1 MTSVVDNPFRE
12 GLARDQ
18 APPPCCF
25 VLFGATGDLCARKL
39 LPALYQL
46 VKQGLTPQ
54 EFYVLGVARRE
65 KSDEQWR
72 DEMRA
77 AVAAHSRDG
86 QLDDEVWSHFRQRL
100 GYHTGDFDDDAAY
113 ERLAARLERIDQQFG
128 TAGNRLF
135 YLAVAPDYFTVIPT
149 ALAKQH
155 LLDEPGES
163 WVRVVVE
170 KPFGIDLASAR
181 ALSSH
186 LRALL
191 HERQIYRIDHYLGK
205 ETVQNIL
212 TLRFGN
218 AIFEPLW
225 NRRYIEAVQI
235 TVAETVG
242 MEGRRGP
249 YYEEA
254 GAIRDMVQNHMMQL
268 LSLVAMEPPAAWGAE
283 SIRAEKAK
291 VLQALQPWTP
301 SQVARQVVRAQYR
314 AGWHSGEAAPGYLA
328 EEGVAPDS
336 VTETYVAMRLGL
348 ETWRWSGVPF
358 YLRTGKRLPKRVTEI
373 AVNFRQPPLALFR
386 QPEDQAT
393 NTLVLRI
400 QPDEGVSLSFLCKVP
415 GMRMLRRQVKMD
427 FNYGNSFGT
436 ASPEAYE
443 RLVLDAMIGD
453 STLFTREDEVEHA
466 WRFVSSILDGWAAEG
481 AATLPQYEAG
491 TWGPDEADELL
502 LADHEWRRL

>member
-18 APPPCCF
+18 APSPCCF

-46 VKQGLTPQ
+46 LKQGLTPQ

-65 KSDEQWR
+65 KTDEQWR
-72 DEMRA
+72 AEMRE
-77 AVAAHSRDG
+77 AVAEHSRDG
-86 QLDDEVWSHFRQRL
+86 QLDEEVWGQFAERL
-100 GYHTGDFDDDAAY
+100 GYHTGNFDDDAAY
-113 ERLAARLERIDQQFG
+113 ARLAARLEQLDQDYG

-135 YLAVAPDYFTVIPT
+135 YLAVGPDYFTAIPT
-149 ALAKQH
+149 ALAKQG
-155 LLDEPGES
+155 LFDEPGES

-170 KPFGIDLASAR
+170 KPFGTDLASAQ
-181 ALSSH
+181 ALSGH

-225 NRRYIEAVQI
+225 NRRYIESVQI

-249 YYEEA
+249 FYEEA

-301 SQVARQVVRAQYR
+301 EQVAQQVVRAQYR
-314 AGWHSGEAAPGYLA
+314 AGFQAAEAALGYRE
-328 EEGVAPDS
+328 EEGVDPGS

-373 AVNFRQPPLALFR
+373 AVSFRQPPLALFR

-427 FNYGNSFGT
+427 FNYGSSFGT

-443 RLVLDAMIGD
+443 RLVLDAMMGD

-466 WRFVSSILDGWAAEG
+466 WRFVSSILDGWQAAG
-481 AATLPQYEAG
+481 ATQLPQYDAG
-491 TWGPDEADELL
+491 TWGPEEADGLL
-502 LADHEWRRL
+502 LDNDSWRRL

>member
-1 MTSVVDNPFRE
+1 LTSVAENPFRE
-12 GLARDQ
+12 GLARDH
-18 APPPCCF
+18 APSPCCF

-72 DEMRA
+72 EEMRH
-77 AVAAHSRDG
+77 AVAEHSRDG
-86 QLDDEVWSHFRQRL
+86 QLDDEVWSHFSQRL
-100 GYHTGDFDDDAAY
+100 GYHVGNFDDDAAY
-113 ERLAARLERIDQQFG
+113 ARLATRLDAIDEQYG
-128 TAGNRLF
+128 TANNRLF
-135 YLAVAPDYFTVIPT
+135 YLAVTPEYFTIIPT
-149 ALAKQH
+149 ALARQN
-155 LLDEPGES
+155 LLDEPGEA

-170 KPFGIDLASAR
+170 KPFGTDLESAR

-225 NRRYIEAVQI
+225 NRRYIESVQI

-249 YYEEA
+249 FYEEA

-283 SIRAEKAK
+283 AIRAEKAK

-301 SQVARQVVRAQYR
+301 EQVAKHVVRAQYS
-314 AGWHSGEAAPGYLA
+314 AGFHAGEPALGYLD

-348 ETWRWSGVPF
+348 QTWRWSGVPF

-373 AVNFRQPPLALFR
+373 AVEFRQPPLALFQ
-386 QPEDQAT
+386 QPEDQTA

-400 QPDEGVSLSFLCKVP
+400 QPDEGLSLSFLSKVP

-427 FNYGNSFGT
+427 FNYGSSFGT
-436 ASPEAYE
+436 VSPEAYE
-443 RLVLDAMIGD
+443 RLVLDAMMGD

-466 WRFVSSILDGWAAEG
+466 WRFVSSILDGWQASE
-481 AATLPQYEAG
+481 ATQLPQYEAG
-491 TWGPDEADELL
+491 TWGPEEADELL
-502 LADHEWRRL
+502 LDSGEWRRL